1 MQAQAG
7 TPWSPRQRWW
17 LQALGYSVLRVAGTE
32 EKERLEPVQA
42 RVAAPERPAP
52 PTAPAPAR
60 PAPPVGRDPDRDI
73 APPPRRRAPAAP
85 EADAAAPAPAA
96 ATSMPRPGSM
106 RRPVGLPDRLQLA
119 VLRASGLP
127 PTDPRLQA
135 LLADWPSERLRADPA
150 AKRQLWPLLRAL
162 RRPA

>member
-17 LQALGYSVLRVAGTE
+17 LQALGYTVLRVAGTE
-32 EKERLEPVQA
+32 EEERLEPVQA
-42 RVAAPERPAP
+42 RVAAPE
-52 PTAPAPAR
+52 R